1 MQILRKACLGLLR
14 LFGWRTSL
22 TWPPEPRGLIMVYP
36 HTSNWDFPIGVL
48 FRLGHDLP
56 AHWMG
61 KDQMFR
67 WPFRRLLLAI
77 GGLPINRRERTGF
90 VAAMVEEMRRRD
102 WLWIAVAP
110 EGTRARRIPEVRLLP
125 AGPGGRRA
133 DRIGLHRLRAQAGRH
148 RSLCAHDGER
158 RAGPAGAARFLRH
171 DQAQEARQRRR
182 SEVSSAAALRGI
194 TNGRRLTAAQQ

>member
-1 MQILRKACLGLLR
+1 MQIFRKACLGLLR

-36 HTSNWDFPIGVL
+36 HTSNWDFPLGVL
-48 FRLGHDLP
+48 FKLGYDLP

-67 WPFRRLLLAI
+67 WPFRRLLIAI

-90 VAAMVEEMRRRD
+90 VTAMADEMRRRD

-110 EGTRARRIPEVRLLP
+110 EGTRAHGEYLKSGFYQL
-125 AGPGGRRA
+125 ALAA
-133 DRIGLHRLRAQAGRH
+133 DVPIGLGYIDYGRKQVGIDRYVRMTGNEEQDLQLLRDFYATIKPRKPGNAGG
-148 RSLCAHDGER
+148 LK
-158 RAGPAGAARFLRH
+158 F
-171 DQAQEARQRRR
+171 RQR
-182 SEVSSAAALRGI
+182 EP
-194 TNGRRLTAAQQ
+194 

>member
-1 MQILRKACLGLLR
+1 MQIFRKTCLGLLR

-36 HTSNWDFPIGVL
+36 HTSNWDFPLGVL
-48 FRLGHDLP
+48 FKLGHDLP

-67 WPFRRLLLAI
+67 WPFRRLLMAI

-90 VAAMVEEMRRRD
+90 VTAMAEEMRRRD

-110 EGTRARRIPEVRLLP
+110 EGTRAHGEYLKSGFYQL
-125 AGPGGRRA
+125 ALAA
-133 DRIGLHRLRAQAGRH
+133 DVPIGLGYIDYGRK
-148 RSLCAHDGER
+148 
-158 RAGPAGAARFLRH
+158 
-171 DQAQEARQRRR
+171 Q
-182 SEVSSAAALRGI
+182 VGI
-194 TNGRRLTAAQQ
+194 DRYVRMTGN

>member
-1 MQILRKACLGLLR
+1 MQIFRKACLGLLR

-48 FRLGHDLP
+48 FKLGHDLP

-110 EGTRARRIPEVRLLP
+110 EGTRAHGEYLKSGFYQL
-125 AGPGGRRA
+125 ALAA
-133 DRIGLHRLRAQAGRH
+133 DVPIGLGLHRLRAQAGRH
-148 RSLCAHDGER
+148 RPLCAHDGER

-171 DQAQEARQRRR
+171 DPSPGSPGTR
-182 SEVSSAAALRGI
+182 AA
-194 TNGRRLTAAQQ
+194 